1 MNIWM
6 NSIMQESRGKMEEKK
21 GKDIYSY
28 ILRFNREF
36 ERDRQAL
43 DKIMQFC
50 EVTGMTMR
58 DVILLILSVVD
69 ISALQKNIC
78 SFSLNVTA
86 EEQAMEKGNEKKA
99 GGKPN
104 DKPVYEKWQEEE
116 TEKNLEEKEEEEKE
130 DLFSNPEFKRI
141 FSNF

>member
-1 MNIWM
+1 
-6 NSIMQESRGKMEEKK
+6 MEEKK

>member
-1 MNIWM
+1 
-6 NSIMQESRGKMEEKK
+6 MQESRGKMEEKK

>member
-1 MNIWM
+1 
-6 NSIMQESRGKMEEKK
+6 
-21 GKDIYSY
+21 
-28 ILRFNREF
+28 
-36 ERDRQAL
+36 
-43 DKIMQFC
+43 
-50 EVTGMTMR
+50 MTMR